1 MVAMAYEAAWSAAG
15 QPFTVEDLDRLPD
28 DGRRYELLDGVLV
41 VSPRPTT
48 VHQLAAGRLF
58 TKLASACPDELCVL
72 PEPAVQ
78 LTDVT
83 EFDPDIVVVRL
94 EDVGGAKF
102 WTPPLLAV
110 ELRSPSTAV
119 VDRNVKLAAYEKFG
133 VPSYWIFD
141 PDPGRPELA
150 IFELR
155 DGSYQQVAQ
164 ASRSN
169 AVRVERPF
177 AVELVP
183 SDLTLR
189 LRA

>member
-28 DGRRYELLDGVLV
+28 DGRRYELLNGVLI

-48 VHQLAAGRLF
+48 LHQLAACRLLI
-58 TKLASACPDELCVL
+58 KLASACPDELCVL

-78 LTDVT
+78 LTELT

-94 EDVGGAKF
+94 DEVGGAKF

-119 VDRNVKLAAYEKFG
+119 VDRNVKLAAYEAFG
-133 VPSYWIFD
+133 VASYWIFD
-141 PDPGRPELA
+141 PTPERPELT

-155 DGSYQQVAQ
+155 EGRYQQIGQ
-164 ASRSN
+164 ASGSS

-177 AVELVP
+177 LVELVP
-183 SDLTLR
+183 ADLTLR
-189 LRA
+189 PRP